1 MLSAAKHLARWA
13 HRCFAALS
21 MTALDR
27 SGAEQLSSAFEPC
40 LRGIYMALTIGIIG
54 LPQSGKT
61 TLFNALTKAGA
72 PISGYATSTVQ
83 ANIAVVQVP
92 DPRLEPLAEIFNP
105 EKVTYATVEFVD
117 VAGIGQ
123 ATQTATG
130 KSEGLSAEFLG
141 HIRNADALAIVLR
154 TFENSNVP
162 HIYGDVDPNRDL
174 DSLNAELALTDLA
187 TVERRIE
194 RTTKA
199 AKSGEK
205 KYQQELEVLR
215 LLRDSLNDLRLVRQE
230 ELLAQDRAVL
240 SELFLLTMKPR
251 MYVLNVSED
260 VLGAANDLLERIAA
274 GEGVDVETLEGELKG
289 IATVAK
295 RAKAEGSEVVAVSA
309 RLEAELAEL
318 PEEDAA
324 EYLEA
329 LGLPK
334 LGADRVIQ
342 VGYRLLNLITF
353 LTAGEDE
360 VRAWTVTKGAKAP
373 EAAGKIHSD
382 IERGF
387 IRGEV
392 TRFEDFMASGGS
404 FAAASKK
411 GLQRL
416 EGKDYVVQDGDI
428 IHFRFNVAK

>member
-1 MLSAAKHLARWA
+1 
-13 HRCFAALS
+13 
-21 MTALDR
+21 
-27 SGAEQLSSAFEPC
+27 
-40 LRGIYMALTIGIIG
+40 MALTIGIIG

-61 TLFNALTKAGA
+61 SLFNALTKAGA
-72 PISGYATSTVQ
+72 PVSNYASSTVQ
-83 ANIAVVQVP
+83 ANFAIVQVP
-92 DPRLEPLAEIFNP
+92 DARLQPLADIFHP
-105 EKVTYATVEFVD
+105 KKVTPTTVEFVD
-117 VAGIGQ
+117 VAGMGQ
-123 ATQTATG
+123 ATHHSG
-130 KSEGLSAEFLG
+130 ERREGLSAEFIG

-162 HIYGDVDPNRDL
+162 HIYDTIDPNRDL
-174 DSLNAELALTDLA
+174 DSLNAELVLTDLA
-187 TVERRIE
+187 TVEKRIE
-194 RTTKA
+194 RTKKA

-205 KYQQELEVLR
+205 KYQQEQEILS
-215 LLRDSLNDLRLVRQE
+215 SLQE
-230 ELLAQDRAVL
+230 ALNELKPVSQLELLPQDRAVL
-240 SELFLLTMKPR
+240 NELFLLTLKPR
-251 MYVLNVSED
+251 MYVLNASED

-274 GEGVDVETLEGELKG
+274 GEEIDPQQQEGELRG
-289 IATVAK
+289 IAVIAR
-295 RAKAEGSEVVAVSA
+295 RAKAEGAEVVAVSA

-329 LGLPK
+329 LGLPR
-334 LGADRVIQ
+334 LGAERVIQ

-387 IRGEV
+387 IRAEV
-392 TRFEDFMASGGS
+392 TRYEDFMACGGS
-404 FAAASKK
+404 FAAAAKK

-416 EGKDYVVQDGDI
+416 EGKDYIIQDGDI
-428 IHFRFNVAK
+428 AHFRFNVGK

>member
-1 MLSAAKHLARWA
+1 
-13 HRCFAALS
+13 
-21 MTALDR
+21 
-27 SGAEQLSSAFEPC
+27 
-40 LRGIYMALTIGIIG
+40 MALTIGIIG

-83 ANIAVVQVP
+83 ANVAVVQVP
-92 DPRLEPLAEIFNP
+92 DARLQPLAEIFNP
-105 EKVTYATVEFVD
+105 RKVTYTTVEFVD
-117 VAGIGQ
+117 VAGMGQ
-123 ATQTATG
+123 STQG
-130 KSEGLSAEFLG
+130 PEEKHKGLSAEFLG

-154 TFENSNVP
+154 TFNNSNVP
-162 HIYGDVDPNRDL
+162 HIYETIDPVRDL
-174 DSLNAELALTDLA
+174 DTLNAELALTDLA
-187 TVERRIE
+187 TIERRIE

-205 KYQQELEVLR
+205 KYQHELEVLHR
-215 LLRDSLNDLRLVRQE
+215 LQDALN
-230 ELLAQDRAVL
+230 ELKLASQIELDPSDRPIL
-240 SELFLLTMKPR
+240 NELFLLTIKPR

-260 VLGAANDLLERIAA
+260 VLGEASDLLAKIAA
-274 GEGVDVETLEGELKG
+274 GESVQMDTLNDELKG
-289 IATVAK
+289 VARVAQ
-295 RAKAEGSEVVAVSA
+295 RAKAEGAEVVAVSA

-318 PEEDAA
+318 SEEDAH

-329 LGLPK
+329 LGLPQ

-387 IRGEV
+387 IRAEV
-392 TRFEDFMASGGS
+392 TRFEDFMATGS
-404 FAAASKK
+404 FAAAAKK

-428 IHFRFNVAK
+428 VHFRFNVSK

>member
-1 MLSAAKHLARWA
+1 M
-13 HRCFAALS
+13 ALS
-21 MTALDR
+21 
-27 SGAEQLSSAFEPC
+27 
-40 LRGIYMALTIGIIG
+40 IGIIG

-83 ANIAVVQVP
+83 ANLAVVQVP
-92 DPRLEPLAEIFNP
+92 DARLQPLAEIFKP
-105 EKVTYATVEFVD
+105 KKVTPTTVEFVD
-117 VAGIGQ
+117 VAGMGQ
-123 ATQTATG
+123 GT
-130 KSEGLSAEFLG
+130 KEKREGLSAEFLG

-154 TFENSNVP
+154 TFANSNVP
-162 HIYGDVDPNRDL
+162 HIYDDVDPNRDL
-174 DSLNAELALTDLA
+174 DSLNAELALTDLT
-187 TVERRIE
+187 TVEKRIE

-215 LLRDSLNDLRLVRQE
+215 LLQDALNELKLLSQL

-240 SELFLLTMKPR
+240 NELFLLTLKPR

-260 VLGAANDLLERIAA
+260 VLGAANDLLARTAA
-274 GEGVDVETLEGELKG
+274 GEDVDLSTLESELQDIVK
-289 IATVAK
+289 IAK
-295 RAKAEGSEVVAVSA
+295 RARAEGSEVVAVSA

-324 EYLEA
+324 EYLES

-392 TRFEDFMASGGS
+392 TRFEDFMAAGGS
-404 FAAASKK
+404 FAAAAKK

-428 IHFRFNVAK
+428 IHFRFNVGK

>member
-1 MLSAAKHLARWA
+1 
-13 HRCFAALS
+13 
-21 MTALDR
+21 
-27 SGAEQLSSAFEPC
+27 
-40 LRGIYMALTIGIIG
+40 MALTIGIIG

-61 TLFNALTKAGA
+61 SLFNALTKAGA
-72 PISGYATSTVQ
+72 PVSGYATSTVQ
-83 ANIAVVQVP
+83 ANFAVVQVP
-92 DPRLEPLAEIFNP
+92 DARLQPLADIFHP
-105 EKVTYATVEFVD
+105 KKVTPATVEFVD

-123 ATQTATG
+123 SSHAADE
-130 KSEGLSAEFLG
+130 KREGLSAEFLG

-162 HIYGDVDPNRDL
+162 HIYDTIDPNRDL
-174 DSLNAELALTDLA
+174 DSLNAELALTDLS
-187 TVERRIE
+187 TVEKRIE

-199 AKSGEK
+199 AKSGDK
-205 KYQQELEVLR
+205 KYQQELEILR
-215 LLRDSLNDLRLVRQE
+215 LLQDALNELKLVSQL

-240 SELFLLTMKPR
+240 NELFLLTLKPR

-260 VLGAANDLLERIAA
+260 ALGAAGDLLARTAA
-274 GEGVDVETLEGELKG
+274 GEDIDLSTLESELQS
-289 IATVAK
+289 IAKIAK
-295 RAKAEGSEVVAVSA
+295 RARAEGSEVVAVSA

-324 EYLEA
+324 EYLES

-353 LTAGEDE
+353 LTTGEDE

-387 IRGEV
+387 IRAEV
-392 TRFEDFMASGGS
+392 TRYEDFMASGGT
-404 FAAASKK
+404 FAAAAKK

-416 EGKDYVVQDGDI
+416 EGKDYVIQDGDI
-428 IHFRFNVAK
+428 AHFRFNVGKS

>member
-1 MLSAAKHLARWA
+1 
-13 HRCFAALS
+13 
-21 MTALDR
+21 
-27 SGAEQLSSAFEPC
+27 
-40 LRGIYMALTIGIIG
+40 MALTIGIIG

-130 KSEGLSAEFLG
+130 KSEGLSAQFLG

-162 HIYGDVDPNRDL
+162 HIYGEVDPNRDL

-205 KYQQELEVLR
+205 KYQPELEVLR

-274 GEGVDVETLEGELKG
+274 GEDVDVERLEGELNG

>member
-1 MLSAAKHLARWA
+1 
-13 HRCFAALS
+13 
-21 MTALDR
+21 
-27 SGAEQLSSAFEPC
+27 
-40 LRGIYMALTIGIIG
+40 MALTIGIIG

-61 TLFNALTKAGA
+61 SLFNALTRAGA

-83 ANIAVVQVP
+83 ANLAVVQVP
-92 DPRLEPLAEIFNP
+92 DPRLQPLADIFKP
-105 EKVTYATVEFVD
+105 KKVTYATVEFVD

-123 ATQTATG
+123 STHAATE
-130 KSEGLSAEFLG
+130 KREGLSAEFLG

-174 DSLNAELALTDLA
+174 DSLNAELALTDLT

-199 AKSGEK
+199 AKSGDK
-205 KYQQELEVLR
+205 KYQRELEVLR
-215 LLRDSLNDLRLVRQE
+215 LLQDALNELKLASQV
-230 ELLAQDRAVL
+230 ELLAQDHAVL
-240 SELFLLTMKPR
+240 DELFLLTLKPR

-274 GEGVDVETLEGELKG
+274 GEDVDESKLEGELKG

-318 PEEDAA
+318 PEEDAK
-324 EYLEA
+324 EYLES
-329 LGLPK
+329 LGLPR
-334 LGADRVIQ
+334 LGTVRVIQ

-353 LTAGEDE
+353 LTVGEDE
-360 VRAWTVTKGAKAP
+360 VRAWTVTRGARAP

-387 IRGEV
+387 IRAEV
-392 TRFEDFMASGGS
+392 TRYDDFMASGGS
-404 FAAASKK
+404 FAAAAKK

-428 IHFRFNVAK
+428 THFRFNVGKS

>member
-1 MLSAAKHLARWA
+1 M
-13 HRCFAALS
+13 
-21 MTALDR
+21 
-27 SGAEQLSSAFEPC
+27 
-40 LRGIYMALTIGIIG
+40 
-54 LPQSGKT
+54 
-61 TLFNALTKAGA
+61 
-72 PISGYATSTVQ
+72 
-83 ANIAVVQVP
+83 VQVP
-92 DPRLEPLAEIFNP
+92 DARLQPLAEIFKP
-105 EKVTYATVEFVD
+105 KKVTYATVEFVD
-117 VAGIGQ
+117 VAGMGQ
-123 ATQTATG
+123 DTHTG
-130 KSEGLSAEFLG
+130 GEKRGLSAEFLG

-154 TFENSNVP
+154 TFANSNVP
-162 HIYGDVDPNRDL
+162 HPYGDIDPNRDL
-174 DSLNAELALTDLA
+174 DSLNAELALTALT
-187 TVERRIE
+187 TVEERIE
-194 RTTKA
+194 RATQA

-215 LLRDSLNDLRLVRQE
+215 LLQEALNDLRPVSQV

-240 SELFLLTMKPR
+240 KELFLLTMKPR

-260 VLGAANDLLERIAA
+260 VLGAAADLLARIAA
-274 GEGVDVETLEGELKG
+274 GEDVDESTQEGELKG
-289 IATVAK
+289 IATIAR
-295 RAKAEGSEVVAVSA
+295 RARAEGAEVVAVSA

-318 PEEDAA
+318 PEADAA

-329 LGLPK
+329 LGLPM

-387 IRGEV
+387 IRAEV
-392 TRFEDFMASGGS
+392 TRFEDFMACGGS
-404 FAAASKK
+404 FAAAAKK

-416 EGKDYVVQDGDI
+416 EGKDYVIQDGDI
-428 IHFRFNVAK
+428 VHFRFNVGKG

>member
-1 MLSAAKHLARWA
+1 
-13 HRCFAALS
+13 
-21 MTALDR
+21 
-27 SGAEQLSSAFEPC
+27 
-40 LRGIYMALTIGIIG
+40 MALTIGIIG

-61 TLFNALTKAGA
+61 SLFNALTKAGA

-83 ANIAVVQVP
+83 ANVAVVQVP
-92 DPRLEPLAEIFNP
+92 DPRLQPLADIFKP
-105 EKVTYATVEFVD
+105 RKVTYATVEFVD

-123 ATQTATG
+123 STHDATE
-130 KSEGLSAEFLG
+130 KHEGLSAEFLG

-199 AKSGEK
+199 AKSGDK
-205 KYQQELEVLR
+205 RYQRELEVLR
-215 LLRDSLNDLRLVRQE
+215 LLQDALNELKLASQV
-230 ELLAQDRAVL
+230 ELLAQDHAVL
-240 SELFLLTMKPR
+240 DELFLLTLKPR

-274 GEGVDVETLEGELKG
+274 GEDVDESKLEGELKG

-318 PEEDAA
+318 PEEDAK
-324 EYLEA
+324 EYLES
-329 LGLPK
+329 LGLPR
-334 LGADRVIQ
+334 LGTVRVIQ

-353 LTAGEDE
+353 LTVGEDE
-360 VRAWTVTKGAKAP
+360 VRAWTVTRGARAP

-387 IRGEV
+387 IRAEV
-392 TRFEDFMASGGS
+392 TSFEDFMACGS
-404 FAAASKK
+404 FSAASKK
-411 GLQRL
+411 GLLRL
-416 EGKDYVVQDGDI
+416 EGKDYVIQDGDI
-428 IHFRFNVAK
+428 AHFRFNVSK

>member
-1 MLSAAKHLARWA
+1 
-13 HRCFAALS
+13 
-21 MTALDR
+21 
-27 SGAEQLSSAFEPC
+27 
-40 LRGIYMALTIGIIG
+40 MALTIGIIG

-61 TLFNALTKAGA
+61 SLFNALTKAGA
-72 PISGYATSTVQ
+72 PVSGYATSTVQ
-83 ANIAVVQVP
+83 ANFAVVQVP
-92 DPRLEPLAEIFNP
+92 DTRLQPLADIFHP
-105 EKVTYATVEFVD
+105 KKVTPATVEFVD

-123 ATQTATG
+123 SSHAADE
-130 KSEGLSAEFLG
+130 KREGLSAEFLG

-162 HIYGDVDPNRDL
+162 HIYDTIDPNRDL
-174 DSLNAELALTDLA
+174 DSLNTELALTDLS
-187 TVERRIE
+187 TVEKRIE

-199 AKSGEK
+199 AKSGDK
-205 KYQQELEVLR
+205 KYQQELEILR
-215 LLRDSLNDLRLVRQE
+215 LLQDALNELKLVSQL

-240 SELFLLTMKPR
+240 SELFLLTLKPR

-260 VLGAANDLLERIAA
+260 ALGAAGDLLARIAA
-274 GEGVDVETLEGELKG
+274 GEDVDLSTLESELQG
-289 IATVAK
+289 IATIAK
-295 RAKAEGSEVVAVSA
+295 RARAEGSEVVAVSA

-324 EYLEA
+324 EYLES
-329 LGLPK
+329 LGLPR

-387 IRGEV
+387 IRAEV
-392 TRFEDFMASGGS
+392 TRYEDFMASGGS
-404 FAAASKK
+404 FAAAAKK

-416 EGKDYVVQDGDI
+416 EGKDYVIQDGDI
-428 IHFRFNVAK
+428 AHFRFNVGK

>member
-1 MLSAAKHLARWA
+1 
-13 HRCFAALS
+13 
-21 MTALDR
+21 
-27 SGAEQLSSAFEPC
+27 
-40 LRGIYMALTIGIIG
+40 MALTIGIIG

-61 TLFNALTKAGA
+61 SLFNALTRAGA

-83 ANIAVVQVP
+83 ANLAVVQVP
-92 DPRLEPLAEIFNP
+92 DPRLQPLADIFKP
-105 EKVTYATVEFVD
+105 KKVTYATVEFVD

-123 ATQTATG
+123 STHAATE
-130 KSEGLSAEFLG
+130 KREGLSAEFLG

-199 AKSGEK
+199 AKSGDK
-205 KYQQELEVLR
+205 KYQRELEVLR
-215 LLRDSLNDLRLVRQE
+215 LLQDALNELKLASQV
-230 ELLAQDRAVL
+230 ELLAQDHAVL
-240 SELFLLTMKPR
+240 DELFLLTLKPR

-274 GEGVDVETLEGELKG
+274 GEDVDESKLEGELKG
-289 IATVAK
+289 IAAVAK

-318 PEEDAA
+318 PEEDAK
-324 EYLEA
+324 EYLES
-329 LGLPK
+329 LGLPR
-334 LGADRVIQ
+334 LGTDRVIQ

-360 VRAWTVTKGAKAP
+360 VRAWTVTRGARAP

-387 IRGEV
+387 IRAEV
-392 TRFEDFMASGGS
+392 TRYDDFMASGGS
-404 FAAASKK
+404 FAAAAKK

-428 IHFRFNVAK
+428 THFRFNVGKS

>member
-1 MLSAAKHLARWA
+1 
-13 HRCFAALS
+13 
-21 MTALDR
+21 
-27 SGAEQLSSAFEPC
+27 
-40 LRGIYMALTIGIIG
+40 MALTIGIIG

-83 ANIAVVQVP
+83 ANMAIVQVP
-92 DPRLEPLAEIFNP
+92 DPRLEPLAEIFHP
-105 EKVTYATVEFVD
+105 KKVTYATVEFVD

-123 ATQTATG
+123 GIHTATERR
-130 KSEGLSAEFLG
+130 EGLSAEFLG

-162 HIYGDVDPNRDL
+162 HIYGDIDPNRDL

-199 AKSGEK
+199 AKAGDK

-215 LLRDSLNDLRLVRQE
+215 LLQESLNDLRLVSRV
-230 ELLAQDRAVL
+230 ELLAQDHAVL
-240 SELFLLTMKPR
+240 DELFLLTMKPR

-260 VLGAANDLLERIAA
+260 VLGAANNLLERIAA
-274 GEGVDVETLEGELKG
+274 GDDIDVEKLEGELIG
-289 IATVAK
+289 IAKVAQ

-309 RLEAELAEL
+309 RLEAELTEL

-324 EYLEA
+324 EYLES

-334 LGADRVIQ
+334 LGTDRVIQ

-360 VRAWTVTKGAKAP
+360 VRAWTVTRGAKAP

-387 IRGEV
+387 IRAEV
-392 TRFEDFMASGGS
+392 THYDDFMASGGS
-404 FAAASKK
+404 FVAASKK

-416 EGKDYVVQDGDI
+416 EGKDYVIKDGDI
-428 IHFRFNVAK
+428 AHFRFNVGKA

>member
-1 MLSAAKHLARWA
+1 
-13 HRCFAALS
+13 
-21 MTALDR
+21 
-27 SGAEQLSSAFEPC
+27 
-40 LRGIYMALTIGIIG
+40 MALTIGIIG

-162 HIYGDVDPNRDL
+162 HIYGDVDPSRDL

-274 GEGVDVETLEGELKG
+274 GEDVDVERLEGELKG